1 MKKSFLLCA
10 GIMTVLLLSGCQ
22 PAANNP
28 ETEALKE
35 QITRLEQQIADLEQ
49 QQTSPVTEN
58 GNVSGTTDN
67 DSSAEPSSGETPATT
82 YTMEELTVM
91 VDDYT
96 EKVGAASPSGTAS
109 ENLEQFFSLKKEEN
123 EIDDALDLHE
133 DELEYL
139 YRNNFLTREEY
150 KKSERELEK
159 LEDRLDDAEDHLEYT
174 FGIND

>member
-1 MKKSFLLCA
+1 M
-10 GIMTVLLLSGCQ
+10 
-22 PAANNP
+22 
-28 ETEALKE
+28 
-35 QITRLEQQIADLEQ
+35 
-49 QQTSPVTEN
+49 
-58 GNVSGTTDN
+58 
-67 DSSAEPSSGETPATT
+67 
-82 YTMEELTVM
+82 
-91 VDDYT
+91 
-96 EKVGAASPSGTAS
+96 
-109 ENLEQFFSLKKEEN
+109 EQFFSLKKEEN

>member
-1 MKKSFLLCA
+1 MKKKFLLYT

-22 PAANNP
+22 PAAANP
-28 ETEALKE
+28 ETEALKD

-49 QQTSPVTEN
+49 QQTSQVTES

-67 DSSAEPSSGETPATT
+67 DSASESPSSEAPSTT
-82 YTMEELTVM
+82 YTIDQLTAM
-91 VDDYT
+91 VDDYA
-96 EKVGAASPSGTAS
+96 EKVSAASPSGTAA
-109 ENLEQFFSLKKEEN
+109 ENIEQFFSLKKEEN

-139 YRNNFLTREEY
+139 YQNHFLTREEY

-159 LEDRLDDAEDHLEYT
+159 LEDRLDDAEDHLEYI
-174 FGIND
+174 FEIDD